1 MPVFKPHSVSCV
13 RDYGCFPEV
22 HSCNLLLILLYRTGF
37 SVPFRA
43 LPPLL
48 YVTTYLLSNGGC
60 CSHEF
65 DSAVQVLF
73 QVKCWEWDIFFS
85 DSIWNIF
92 RNGISSPAHW
102 VFLPGSCGI
111 GQGPGPGDMY
121 EATKRDVKDFCDCD
135 SAVSCSPQCRDA
147 TPQLGHLPMRQFS
160 WQLNSSSA
168 VYCSSTTANNAFKGA
183 MLFIYILSYLQY
195 GKVLKKVQLHFLF
208 WHVCHQLLLLLAFF
222 VFLLERT
229 SN

>member
-13 RDYGCFPEV
+13 RDYGCFPEA

-65 DSAVQVLF
+65 VSAVQVLF

-147 TPQLGHLPMRQFS
+147 TPQLGPLTHAAIQLTAQF
-160 WQLNSSSA
+160 QL
-168 VYCSSTTANNAFKGA
+168 CG
-183 MLFIYILSYLQY
+183 
-195 GKVLKKVQLHFLF
+195 
-208 WHVCHQLLLLLAFF
+208 LLLLNHSKQCF
-222 VFLLERT
+222 
-229 SN
+229 